1 MSSLPVTPMPEAF
14 DDCPEWP
21 AEFAERYRQAG
32 YWQDQ
37 TFAQA
42 LDQAAAQH
50 PAAIAISA
58 GDSHLS
64 YAELAAR
71 CQRLAAGLR
80 KLGLQA
86 GDNAVVHLP
95 NGSAFVEVCFALFR
109 LGVRPILAL
118 PAHRQH
124 EIGGFCRFAEARA
137 YIGCDQLEGFD
148 CRQMARQ
155 LRTVHPHLQVVIDGV
170 AEEFTALAALYA
182 EPPLQQDA
190 GNPQAVACFQLS
202 GGTTGTPKLIPRRH
216 AEYLYNVRA
225 SAAVCGFDAHTVYL
239 AALPM
244 AHNFTLCCPG
254 VIGTLLAGG
263 RVVCSQRSDPDT
275 CFALIAEQR
284 VTATALVPPLA
295 MLWLDAQAQRQAD
308 LSSLRL
314 LQVGG
319 AKLLSTAAER
329 VTPVLGCALQQV
341 LGMAEGLLCYTRL
354 DDPEDLILHT
364 QGRPLCADDEVRI
377 VNEQGQ
383 PVADGEV
390 GELQVRGPYTIRGYY
405 RLPEHNAKAFTADGF
420 YCSGDRVR
428 RTAEGYLVVEGRDK
442 DQINRGGEKIAA
454 EEVENLL
461 LAHPQV
467 HDAALVAM
475 PDAVLGESTCAFIVA
490 REPAPSA
497 FGLKQHLRS
506 QGLAAF
512 KVPDRIEFI
521 PRFPQTGVGKVSRKD
536 LRDSLRQAWFDANRG
551 SLAQ

>member
-58 GDSHLS
+58 GDTHLS

-80 KLGLQA
+80 KLELQA

-95 NGSAFVEVCFALFR
+95 NGSAFIEVCFALFR

-137 YIGCDQLEGFD
+137 YIGCDQLGGFD

-155 LRTVHPHLQVVIDGV
+155 LRAVHPHLQVVIDGV

-275 CFALIAEQR
+275 CFALIAGQR

-354 DDPEDLILHT
+354 DDPEELILHT

>member
-1 MSSLPVTPMPEAF
+1 MSLHTCARDSDTV
-14 DDCPEWP
+14 DDAPDWP
-21 AEFAERYRQAG
+21 AAFAERYRQAG
-32 YWQDQ
+32 YWRDQ

-42 LDQAAAQH
+42 LETVAART
-50 PAAIAISA
+50 PSAIAITD
-58 GDSHLS
+58 GPLHLNYRS
-64 YAELAAR
+64 LADR
-71 CQRLAAGLR
+71 CRRLAGGLR
-80 KLGLQA
+80 ALGVAA
-86 GDNAVVHLP
+86 GDNVVVHLP
-95 NGSAFVEVCFALFR
+95 NGSAFIEVCFALFR
-109 LGVRPILAL
+109 LGARPILAL

-124 EIGGFCRFAEARA
+124 EIGGFCRFAQATA
-137 YIGCDQLEGFD
+137 YIGCAELDGFD
-148 CRQMARQ
+148 CREMARQ
-155 LRTVHPHLQVVIDGV
+155 LAAQSMHLRHVVIDGD
-170 AEEFTALAALYA
+170 AQAFIALSTLYHH
-182 EPPLQQDA
+182 EPLEQDA
-190 GNPQAVACFQLS
+190 GRPDAVACFQLS

-225 SAAVCGFDAHTVYL
+225 SSEVCGLDARTVYL
-239 AALPM
+239 TALPM

-263 RVVCSQRSDPDT
+263 RVVCTRRCDPES
-275 CFALIAEQR
+275 CFALISEQR
-284 VTATALVPPLA
+284 VTVTALVPPLA

-319 AKLLSTAAER
+319 AKLLGSAAAR
-329 VTPVLGCALQQV
+329 VTPTLGCTLQQV
-341 LGMAEGLLCYTRL
+341 LGMAEGLLCFTRL
-354 DDPEDLILHT
+354 DDHPDHLLHT
-364 QGRPLCADDEVRI
+364 QGRPLSADDEIRI
-377 VNEQGQ
+377 VDEHGQ
-383 PVADGEV
+383 AVPDGEV

-442 DQINRGGEKIAA
+442 DQINRGGEKVAA

-461 LAHPQV
+461 ISHPQV

-490 REPAPSA
+490 RDPAPSA
-497 FGLKQHLRS
+497 FALKQHLRG

-521 PRFPQTGVGKVSRKD
+521 AQFPHTGVGKVSRKD
-536 LRDSLRQAWFDANRG
+536 LRERLRQAWLQSAA
-551 SLAQ
+551 S

>member
-1 MSSLPVTPMPEAF
+1 MSLHTCARDSDTFGDEP
-14 DDCPEWP
+14 DWP
-21 AEFAERYRQAG
+21 AAFAERYRQAG

-42 LDQAAAQH
+42 LDAVAARS
-50 PAAIAISA
+50 PSAIAITDGPLHLNYRNLVQRCRHLA
-58 GDSHLS
+58 G
-64 YAELAAR
+64 
-71 CQRLAAGLR
+71 GLR
-80 KLGLQA
+80 ALGVAA
-86 GDNAVVHLP
+86 GDNVVVHLP
-95 NGSAFVEVCFALFR
+95 NGSAFIEVCFALFR
-109 LGVRPILAL
+109 LGARPILAL

-124 EIGGFCRFAEARA
+124 EIGGFCSFAQAST
-137 YIGCDQLEGFD
+137 YIGCDQLDGFD

-155 LRTVHPHLQVVIDGV
+155 LAEANPHLRQVVIDGD
-170 AEEFTALAALYA
+170 AEEFTALKALYNS
-182 EPPLQQDA
+182 EPLEQDA
-190 GNPQAVACFQLS
+190 GHADAVACFQLS

-225 SAAVCGFDAHTVYL
+225 SSAVCGLDAHTVYL
-239 AALPM
+239 TALPM

-263 RVVCSQRSDPDT
+263 RVVCTRRSDPET
-275 CFALIAEQR
+275 CFALISEQR
-284 VTATALVPPLA
+284 VTVTALVPPLA
-295 MLWLDAQAQRQAD
+295 LLWLDAQAQRQAD

-319 AKLLSTAAER
+319 AKLLSSAAAR
-329 VTPVLGCALQQV
+329 VTPTLGCTLQQV
-341 LGMAEGLLCYTRL
+341 LGMAEGLLCFTRL
-354 DDPEDLILHT
+354 DDHADVLLHT
-364 QGRPLCADDEVRI
+364 QGRPLSADDELRI
-377 VNEQGQ
+377 VDEHGQ
-383 PVADGEV
+383 PVPEGEV

-428 RTAEGYLVVEGRDK
+428 RTADGYLVVEGRDK
-442 DQINRGGEKIAA
+442 DQINRGGENVVA

-461 LAHPQV
+461 ISHPQV

-497 FGLKQHLRS
+497 FALKQHLRG

-512 KVPDRIEFI
+512 KVPDRIEFVAH
-521 PRFPQTGVGKVSRKD
+521 FPHTGVGKVSRKD
-536 LRDSLRQAWFDANRG
+536 LRERLRQAWLQRAA
-551 SLAQ
+551 S

>member
-1 MSSLPVTPMPEAF
+1 MSLHTCAPDSDSVGDAP
-14 DDCPEWP
+14 DWP
-21 AEFAERYRQAG
+21 AAFAERYRQAG

-42 LDQAAAQH
+42 LDTVAART
-50 PAAIAISA
+50 PSAIAITD
-58 GDSHLS
+58 GPLHLNYRS
-64 YAELAAR
+64 LADR
-71 CQRLAAGLR
+71 CRRLAGGLHA
-80 KLGLQA
+80 LGIA
-86 GDNAVVHLP
+86 EGDNVLVHLP
-95 NGSAFVEVCFALFR
+95 NGTAFIEVCFALFR
-109 LGVRPILAL
+109 LGARPILAL

-275 CFALIAEQR
+275 CFALIAGQR

-354 DDPEDLILHT
+354 DDPEELILHT